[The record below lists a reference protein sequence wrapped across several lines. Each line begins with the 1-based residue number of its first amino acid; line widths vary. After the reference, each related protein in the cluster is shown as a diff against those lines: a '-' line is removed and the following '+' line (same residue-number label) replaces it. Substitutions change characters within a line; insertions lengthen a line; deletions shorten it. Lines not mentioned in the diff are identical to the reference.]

1 MCPLKDFILSHME
14 FIILMVIFLG
24 FAGLALYLKQPKSDN
39 EDQIEVKDSRILIL
53 EKELVEK
60 DTNISNL
67 NKQLEIAAAKVG
79 GFEQIKI
86 EKARIEE
93 RLEIIESERN
103 TLKNEIISFQ
113 KAEEGRQKEANKN
126 FATAVTLQQSLEKEK
141 ERLNDDRVKEK
152 EELLNKMKLKWSEH
166 EKEVQNH
173 LQLICR
179 NNVIKYISQEDF
191 PHPRN
196 KPDNSIEIMEQL
208 IVFDAKSP
216 ANDDLTNFPKYIKI
230 QTESLKKYA
239 KHEDVKN
246 DLFLVIPSNTLD
258 VINQFHYNIGDYN
271 VYIITKDALEPIILS
286 LKKIEDYEFA
296 DKLSPE
302 DRDNVC
308 RIIGKFAHTTKRRIQ
323 IDEFFAREF
332 LDTLTKAG
340 TQLPREILENVIKFE
355 NAEKLNPPMEKR
367 NKQILTKDL
376 KEKVDKLETE
386 MILREIPKI
395 VTKIDFEN

>member
-14 FIILMVIFLG
+14 FIILVVIFLG

-39 EDQIEVKDSRILIL
+39 EDQIEVKDSRISIL

-152 EELLNKMKLKWSEH
+152 EELLNKMKLKWSDH

-230 QTESLKKYA
+230 KTESLKKYA

-386 MILREIPKI
+386 MLLREIPKI

>member
-1 MCPLKDFILSHME
+1 ME
-14 FIILMVIFLG
+14 FIILVVIFLG

-152 EELLNKMKLKWSEH
+152 EDLLTKMKQKWSDH

>member
-1 MCPLKDFILSHME
+1 ME
-14 FIILMVIFLG
+14 YIILVVIFLG
-24 FAGLALYLKQPKSDN
+24 FACLALYLKQPTSNN
-39 EDQIEVKDSRILIL
+39 EDQIELKDSRIALL
-53 EKELVEK
+53 EKEVVEK

-67 NKQLEIAAAKVG
+67 NKQLEIAAAKAE

-86 EKARIEE
+86 EKARSEE
-93 RLEIIESERN
+93 RLKLVETERN
-103 TLKNEIISFQ
+103 TLKSETISFQ

-141 ERLNDDRVKEK
+141 ERLNDDRVQEK
-152 EELLNKMKLKWSEH
+152 EDLLNKMKLKWSEH
-166 EKEVQNH
+166 EKDVQNH

-191 PHPRN
+191 PHSRN

-216 ANDDLTNFPKYIKI
+216 ANDDLTNFPKYIKL

-246 DLFLVIPSNTLD
+246 DLFLVIPSNTLE
-258 VINQFHYNIGDYN
+258 VIHQFHYNIGDYN

-386 MILREIPKI
+386 MLLREIPKI
-395 VTKIDFEN
+395 VTKIDFEK